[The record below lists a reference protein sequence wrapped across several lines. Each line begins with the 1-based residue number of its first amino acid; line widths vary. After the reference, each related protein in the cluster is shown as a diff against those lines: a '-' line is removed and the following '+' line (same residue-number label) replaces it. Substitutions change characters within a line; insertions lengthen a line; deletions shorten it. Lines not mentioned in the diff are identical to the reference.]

1 MAAAYGTG
9 GTGRSPDDRKEQVA
23 PPGAGYH
30 AQTKS
35 LVARGAQTARAVA
48 PCQILPARSAPAR
61 IRQRATGKPGRASAV
76 RRGSM
81 PRGRLAVAGTT
92 CQVLK
97 TLAKGLRWVRSRVIM
112 ELRSMSLTLI
122 AALPFLGAL
131 LPGLMLRAGRN
142 ACAIAT
148 GAVTLLALILLA
160 SHAPTVLRGD
170 IVQTRID
177 WLPALG
183 LNANFLLDGLGLLFA
198 GLILGIGLLIILYAR
213 FYLAKSDP
221 MGQFYTYLL
230 LFQGAML
237 GIVLSDNILLLLI
250 FWELTSLSSFLLIG
264 YWKHLPEGR
273 QGARI
278 ALAVTGGGGLAMIA
292 GMLILG
298 SIAGSY
304 DLTVI
309 LQHKE
314 LIQSSDLYLPAL
326 ILILAGAF
334 TKSAQFPF
342 HFWLPHAMAAP
353 TPVSAYLHSATM
365 VKAGLFLMAR
375 LWPVLAGTPEW
386 FWIVATTGLVT
397 MLMAAKI
404 ALFKDDLKALLA
416 YSTVSHLGLITML
429 LGFGTKAA
437 AAVATFHI
445 INHATFK
452 AALFMTAGIVDHAAH
467 TRDLSRL
474 GGLRTLMPVTFTI
487 ALLASLSM
495 AGIPPLNGFLSK
507 EMMLEEAAHIH
518 WLTPWAMG
526 LLATMGALLSAA
538 YSFRFLAHGFLG
550 PVRSDYPQ
558 APHDPGPGLWS
569 APALLTGLVVIIG
582 LFPMLTAAWL
592 VDVAATAVAREAI
605 HIQIAHWHGLASPAL
620 WMSLAAIGGGLATLG
635 AYPSLRALWDTTP
648 RPEAKRLF
656 DGIIEPLAAL
666 ARTTTEG
673 LHNGSFGRAVTLAT
687 LAIAA
692 AALWAFTGGSHTPGT
707 RTLLPADPVVLAV
720 WAVLML
726 AALATPLLHRNR
738 MVALILTGVVG
749 LLIAPLFALFSA
761 PDLALTQASV
771 EVVTILLMLLAL
783 HFLPKNTPTESPGP
797 RRLRDAGVAGIAGLG
812 IGALAYAMMTRQPAF
827 DPISAFHLAQSKP
840 GAGGTNAVNTII
852 VDFRG
857 YDTFGEIIVLGI
869 AALIIFALSQSLLQ
883 SPAVTRRLAAFSD
896 KGESGDRHPMM
907 LVVSTRLLLPMA
919 MLVGVYIYLRGH
931 NMPGGGFV
939 AGLVFAIAYLMQ
951 YMASGYDWSH
961 ARQRYDHHVLIGWGV
976 LAAALAGVGPWLLG
990 LPFLTSGYTYVHLW
1004 PLEEF
1009 ELASA
1014 AIFDLG
1020 VFLCVLG
1027 AVLLALASLS
1037 RLARRTGE
1045 GINTRAYDI
1054 EGGK

>member
-1 MAAAYGTG
+1 M
-9 GTGRSPDDRKEQVA
+9 
-23 PPGAGYH
+23 
-30 AQTKS
+30 
-35 LVARGAQTARAVA
+35 
-48 PCQILPARSAPAR
+48 
-61 IRQRATGKPGRASAV
+61 
-76 RRGSM
+76 
-81 PRGRLAVAGTT
+81 
-92 CQVLK
+92 
-97 TLAKGLRWVRSRVIM
+97 TLA
-112 ELRSMSLTLI
+112 LI

-131 LPGLMLRAGRN
+131 LPGLMIRAGRD
-142 ACAIAT
+142 ACAALT
-148 GAVTLLALILLA
+148 GSVTLLALCLLA
-160 SHAPTVLRGD
+160 LQAPTVLAGG

-183 LNANFLLDGLGLLFA
+183 LNATFFLDGLGLLFA

-221 MGQFYTYLL
+221 MGQFYSYLM
-230 LFQGAML
+230 LFQGAMV

-273 QGARI
+273 QGARM

-298 SIAGSY
+298 NIAGSY

-309 LQHKE
+309 LTQKE
-314 LIQSSDLYLPAL
+314 AIQASPWYLPAL
-326 ILILAGAF
+326 ILILLGAF

-386 FWIVATTGLVT
+386 FWIVSTAGLVT
-397 MLMAAKI
+397 MVMAAKI
-404 ALFKDDLKALLA
+404 AFFKDDLKALLA
-416 YSTVSHLGLITML
+416 FSTVSHLGLITML
-429 LGFGTKAA
+429 LGFGTRAA
-437 AAVATFHI
+437 ATVAVFHI

-452 AALFMTAGIVDHAAH
+452 AALFMTAGIVDHEAH
-467 TRDLSRL
+467 TRDIKRL
-474 GGLRTLMPVTFTI
+474 GGLRTLMPITFGI

-507 EMMLEEAAHIH
+507 ELMLEEAAHTTWI
-518 WLTPWAMG
+518 TPWAMG
-526 LLATMGALLSAA
+526 VLATIAALFSVA

-550 PVRSDYPQ
+550 PVRDDYPHT
-558 APHDPGPGLWS
+558 PHDPGPGLWG
-569 APALLTGLVVIIG
+569 APAFLVVLVVVIG
-582 LFPMLTAAWL
+582 LFPMASAAWL
-592 VDVAATAVAREAI
+592 VNAAASAVTGETVAVKIT
-605 HIQIAHWHGLASPAL
+605 HWHGLQAVAL
-620 WMSLAAIGGGLATLG
+620 WMSVAAVGGGLMMLG
-635 AYPSLRALWDTTP
+635 AFGPLRAIWDATP
-648 RPEAKRLF
+648 RPEAKRIF

-666 ARTTTEG
+666 ARSLTYA
-673 LHNGSFGRAVTLAT
+673 LHNSSLSRAIAVAV
-687 LAIAA
+687 LAIAGA
-692 AALWAFTGGSHTPGT
+692 GLWAFTGGGHVPGT
-707 RTLLPADPVVLAV
+707 RALMPVEPLVAVV
-720 WAVLML
+720 WAVML
-726 AALATPLLHRNR
+726 AAALAVPFLHRVR
-738 MVALILTGVVG
+738 VVALVFVGVVG
-749 LLIAPLFALFSA
+749 LLLVPFFVLMSA
-761 PDLALTQASV
+761 PDLALTQLSV

-783 HFLPKNTPTESPGP
+783 NFLPKTTPEESPAP
-797 RRLRDAGVAGIAGLG
+797 RRLFDAGVAGIAGAG
-812 IGALAYAMMTRQPAF
+812 IGWLAWEMLTRQAAF
-827 DPISAFHLAQSKP
+827 PPISHFHLAQSKP
-840 GAGGTNAVNTII
+840 GAGGTNVVNTIL

-869 AALIIFALSQSLLQ
+869 AALAIYALSENLLR
-883 SPAVTRRLAAFSD
+883 SPAVTRRLAETRPEREA
-896 KGESGDRHPMM
+896 GDRHPMM

-919 MLVGVYIYLRGH
+919 MMVGVYIYLRGH

-951 YMASGYDWSH
+951 YMASGYVWSH
-961 ARQRYDHHVLIGWGV
+961 SRQRFDHHVLIGWGV
-976 LAAALAGVGPWLLG
+976 LIATLSGAGAWAFG
-990 LPFLTSGYTYVHLW
+990 LPFLTSGFEYVHLW

-1009 ELASA
+1009 ELATA

-1037 RLARRTGE
+1037 RLAQRTGE
-1045 GINTRAYDI
+1045 VVNTRAYDT
-1054 EGGK
+1054 EAPQETR